1 MPQKR
6 MSGYIRAPTYMAI
19 KVLVVDDNEHLRN
32 IFSTVLQSS
41 GYQVVQAA
49 SGCEAIEKAR
59 SSGPNVI
66 IMDID
71 LPDMTGLDAMRAI
84 RKENS
89 RLPIIGLSA
98 FFAREWKDKAL
109 AAGMMDFLEKPVS
122 AEVLR
127 SKIEIYAR
135 GVA

>member
-1 MPQKR
+1 MP
-6 MSGYIRAPTYMAI
+6 T
-19 KVLVVDDNEHLRN
+19 KVLIVDDNEHLRN
-32 IFSTVLQSS
+32 IFRTVLQSA

-59 SSGPNVI
+59 SSGANLV

-84 RKENS
+84 RKDNS
-89 RLPIIGLSA
+89 QLPIIGLSA
-98 FFAREWKDKAL
+98 FFAREWKEKAL

-122 AEVLR
+122 AEILR
-127 SKIEIYAR
+127 SKIEAYAR
-135 GVA
+135 VVA